1 MEGNGPVSIR
11 SKKISHE
18 GLRDGAVYVNGHCL
32 SNRFYDD
39 EHRPE
44 RSWDSVDASDFAK
57 KTFNPIRVFV
67 EDPDL
72 QPNPEKDVISLS
84 IGDPTIFGNLKP
96 CPEIVDA
103 VERALRSMKCHGYIP
118 SAGTYAARAA
128 VAKYSAVN
136 GIEIDPSDVILTCGA
151 SHALE
156 MCVMCF
162 CNPGENVLVPRPGFS
177 VYKTHANSVGIEAIF
192 YDLDPAHSWQ
202 VDLRSLRGAINN
214 RTRAILVNNP
224 SNPCGSVYS
233 KEHLK
238 DILEIA
244 KEHRLPIIADEIYEH
259 FVFSGRIY
267 HPLASLSTDVPI
279 VSCSGLTKRFLVPGW
294 RTGWI
299 IIHDRKGILTPI
311 KKGLIALSQKIMG
324 GSALIQGAITDILTQ
339 TPQSFYDDTVKVV
352 EDNATLAFN
361 AISSIP
367 GLKPVMP
374 QGAMYMMVGVD
385 LDRFK
390 EFSDDAEFCKEL
402 FRQESVFCMPG
413 KAFSY
418 PNYFRIVLTV
428 PQDMILDACD
438 RVSAFCER
446 HAKYF

>member
-1 MEGNGPVSIR
+1 MDGSAAASIR
-11 SKKISHE
+11 SKKTSHE
-18 GLRDGAVYVNGHCL
+18 ALREGISNGFH
-32 SNRFYDD
+32 NEEQRI
-39 EHRPE
+39 E
-44 RSWDSVDASDFAK
+44 RSWSFVGASDFAK
-57 KTFNPIRVFV
+57 NTFNPIRVFV

-72 QPNPEKDVISLS
+72 QPNPEKNVISLS
-84 IGDPTIFGNLKP
+84 IGDPTIFGNLEP
-96 CPEIVDA
+96 CTEIVDA

-118 SAGTYAARAA
+118 SVGTREARAA
-128 VAKYSAVN
+128 VAKYSAIDK
-136 GIEIDPSDVILTCGA
+136 IEIDPSDVILTCGA

-162 CNPGENVLVPRPGFS
+162 CNPGENVLIPRPGFS
-177 VYKTHANSVGIEAIF
+177 VYKTHANAVGIETVS
-192 YDLDPAHSWQ
+192 YDLDPAQSWQ
-202 VDLRSLRGAINN
+202 VDLRSLRSAINN
-214 RTRAILVNNP
+214 KTRAILINNP

-244 KEHRLPIIADEIYEH
+244 REHRIPIIADEIYEH
-259 FVFSGRIY
+259 FVFSGRVY
-267 HPLASLSTDVPI
+267 HPLASLSTEVPI

-299 IIHDRKGILTPI
+299 IIHDRNGVLQPI

-324 GSALIQGAITDILTQ
+324 GNALVQGAITDILTR
-339 TPQSFYDDTVKVV
+339 TPQSFYSNTVKVV
-352 EDNATLAFN
+352 EDNAVLAFN

-367 GLKPVMP
+367 GLKPIMP
-374 QGAMYMMVGVD
+374 QGAMYMMVGLD

-390 EFSDDAEFCKEL
+390 EFADDINFCKEL

-413 KAFSY
+413 MAFSY